1 MVSLLGAGWVGDR
14 PECRDSSWGH
24 LGGLSEKSRPN
35 AIDWAPRPYT
45 PVMQRLEMAANGL
58 SDEAVLA
65 GVTHG
70 DEEQLIALA
79 RRYQKTRR
87 AC

>member
-1 MVSLLGAGWVGDR
+1 
-14 PECRDSSWGH
+14 
-24 LGGLSEKSRPN
+24 
-35 AIDWAPRPYT
+35 
-45 PVMQRLEMAANGL
+45 MQRLEMAANGL